1 MLKVWTIEALD
12 PDDGYGPW
20 TLGYFSDL
28 ALAQAIY
35 SDLIDRL
42 IDEIEE
48 ERYYAEFDTR
58 ELPDFIRRFPE
69 LDSYFSLYRIRIW

>member
-1 MLKVWTIEALD
+1 MMEVWTIEQHD
-12 PDDGYGPW
+12 PEPYPKR

-28 ALAQAIY
+28 AVAQAIY
-35 SDLIDRL
+35 SDMIDRL